1 MSAMTKQTGRQQVYD
16 HRLRD
21 LVRQTG
27 DLSIATDRGVPRSTA
42 AGWLRRELLPV
53 VSMDVL
59 DRTEADLRAEVVRL
73 RRRVRTLSAVVRLL
87 VAVLR
92 VSAGPSRI
100 DIGDRTT
107 RAKLLRAAE
116 RVRRVLPTRAVL
128 KILGVS
134 HSRYQVWVREKR
146 GCELDERTMCARST
160 PTQLTPDELRVI
172 QSMVTSERYRHVPT
186 GRLAVLAQR
195 MGKVFAS
202 SSTWYRLVR
211 DRGWRRPRKR
221 QHPAAPKLGIRA
233 GAPDEVWHMDT
244 SAVRLVDGTKVWL
257 HAVIDNCSRRI
268 LAWRVA
274 ERFEISN
281 AVAILDEAVCN
292 AVSREDRPTVMADGG
307 IENFNGDVDAL
318 VGEGLLSR
326 VRALLDVRFSNSMI
340 ESWWSKLKHQW
351 LFLHRLETAAAV
363 RRHVAFYVAEY
374 NATIPHAAFSGQTPD
389 EIYFGRGDGIPAKLK
404 AGRDAARARRL
415 KIHRAVRCGR
425 CRGLSGSVEG
435 VAA

>member
-1 MSAMTKQTGRQQVYD
+1 
-16 HRLRD
+16 
-21 LVRQTG
+21 
-27 DLSIATDRGVPRSTA
+27 
-42 AGWLRRELLPV
+42 
-53 VSMDVL
+53 MDVL
-59 DRTEADLRAEVVRL
+59 DRAEAELRAEVVSL
-73 RRRVRTLSAVVRLL
+73 RRRVGTLSAVVRLL
-87 VAVLR
+87 IAVLR
-92 VSAGPSRI
+92 VSGGLSRV
-100 DIGDRTT
+100 DHGDRTT
-107 RAKLLRAAE
+107 RTMLLRAAE
-116 RVRRVLPTRAVL
+116 RARKALPISAVL
-128 KILGVS
+128 KILGIS
-134 HSRYQVWVREKR
+134 HSGYQVWVREEH

-160 PTQLTPDELRVI
+160 PTQLTPDEVRVI
-172 QSMVTSERYRHVPT
+172 QAMVTSEKYCHVPT
-186 GRLAVLAQR
+186 GRLAILAQR

-211 DRGWRRPRKR
+211 DHAWRRPRKR
-221 QHPAAPKLGIRA
+221 QHPATPKVGIRA

-257 HAVIDNCSRRI
+257 HALIDNFSRRI

-292 AVSREDRPTVMADGG
+292 AVGREDRPTVMADGG
-307 IENFNGDVDAL
+307 IENFNSEVDAL

-326 VRALLDVRFSNSMI
+326 VRALVDVRFSNSMI

-363 RRHVAFYVAEY
+363 RHYVAFYVAEY

-389 EIYFGRGDGIPAKLK
+389 EIYFGRGEGIPAKLK
-404 AGRDAARARRL
+404 AGRDAARAKRL
-415 KIHRAVRCGR
+415 KVHRAVWCGR
-425 CRGLSGSVEG
+425 CPGLSGSVAG